1 MRRINVR
8 RKADYFSG
16 NRRLRFQ
23 LKTNKSHQV
32 YFSGTTFELTNFH
45 DQFAKK
51 TIYGKMG
58 VSCQTNFS
66 I

>member
-23 LKTNKSHQV
+23 LKTNKSQQV
-32 YFSGTTFELTNFH
+32 YFSGTTFELTNFR
-45 DQFAKK
+45 DQFVKK
-51 TIYGKMG
+51 NYIWKNGCEL
-58 VSCQTNFS
+58 SEEL
-66 I
+66 

>member
-8 RKADYFSG
+8 RKADYFPG

-23 LKTNKSHQV
+23 LKTNKSQQV

-45 DQFAKK
+45 DQLVKK
-51 TIYGKMG
+51 NYIWKNRCEL
-58 VSCQTNFS
+58 SDKL
-66 I
+66 